1 MKISLSILSCNS
13 IEEAI
18 NKVNNTNTDYL
29 HLDVMDGMFVPN
41 TSYSIEEIKYII
53 SNSNKKID
61 AHFMVNDPIKYLNE
75 LKEYN
80 LEYFTFHVELDN
92 VKYLINKVKENSH
105 KVGLSIKPNTDINVL
120 KEYLDDIDLILVMS
134 VEPGKGGQTFIN
146 STVDRISEI
155 KNLIGNRNIKIA
167 VDGGINNNT
176 IKLINNADIAVVG
189 SYITSSTNYQE
200 KIDILRS
207 NNEQNS

>member
-1 MKISLSILSCNS
+1 MEISLSILSCNS

-18 NKVNNTNTDYL
+18 NKVNNTNTNYL

-41 TSYSIEEIKYII
+41 TSYNIEEIKYII
-53 SNSNKKID
+53 NNSNKKID

-92 VKYLINKVKENSH
+92 VKYLINKIKENNY

-120 KEYLDDIDLILVMS
+120 KEYLDDIDLILIMS
-134 VEPGKGGQTFIN
+134 VEPGMGGQTFIN
-146 STVDRISEI
+146 SAVDRISEI

-176 IKLINNADIAVVG
+176 IKFINNADIAVVG

-207 NNEQNS
+207 NNE

>member
-1 MKISLSILSCNS
+1 MEISLSILSCNS

-61 AHFMVNDPIKYLNE
+61 AHFMVNDPIKYLKE

-92 VKYLINKVKENSH
+92 VKYLINKVKENNY

-134 VEPGKGGQTFIN
+134 VEPGMGGQTFIS

-207 NNEQNS
+207 NNE

>member
-1 MKISLSILSCNS
+1 MEISLSILSCSS
-13 IEEAI
+13 IEDAI

-29 HLDVMDGMFVPN
+29 HLDVMDGLFVPN
-41 TSYSIEEIKYII
+41 TSYTIEEIKYII

-61 AHFMVNDPIKYLNE
+61 AHFMVNNPLKYLNE
-75 LKEYN
+75 LKECN
-80 LEYFTFHVELDN
+80 LEYFTFHVEVDN
-92 VKYLINKVKENSH
+92 VKEVINKVKENNY
-105 KVGLSIKPNTDINVL
+105 KVGLSIKPNTDINIL

-146 STVDRISEI
+146 STVDRIKEI
-155 KNLIGNRNIKIA
+155 RKLIGNRNIKIA

-207 NNEQNS
+207 NNE

>member
-1 MKISLSILSCNS
+1 MEISLSILSCNS

-41 TSYSIEEIKYII
+41 TSYNIEEIKYII

-75 LKEYN
+75 LKKYN

-92 VKYLINKVKENSH
+92 VQKIINKVKENNY
-105 KVGLSIKPNTDINVL
+105 KVGLAIKPNTDINIL
-120 KEYLDDIDLILVMS
+120 KEYLDYIDLILLMS
-134 VEPGKGGQTFIN
+134 VEPGKGGQTFIS
-146 STVDRISEI
+146 STVNRISKI

-207 NNEQNS
+207 NNE

>member
-1 MKISLSILSCNS
+1 MEISLSILSCSS
-13 IEEAI
+13 IEDAI

-53 SNSNKKID
+53 SNSNKKTD
-61 AHFMVNDPIKYLNE
+61 AHFMVKDPIKYLNE

-80 LEYFTFHVELDN
+80 LEYFTFHVEIDN
-92 VKYLINKVKENSH
+92 IEDVINKIKENNY
-105 KVGLSIKPNTDINVL
+105 KVGLSVKPNTDISVL

-134 VEPGKGGQTFIN
+134 VEPGKGGQTFIS
-146 STVDRISEI
+146 STVDRIKEI
-155 KNLIGNRNIKIA
+155 RKLIGNKNIKIA

-189 SYITSSTNYQE
+189 SYITNSTNYQE

-207 NNEQNS
+207 SNE

>member
-1 MKISLSILSCNS
+1 MEISLSILSCSS
-13 IEEAI
+13 IEDAI

-29 HLDVMDGMFVPN
+29 HLDVMDGIFVPN

-53 SNSNKKID
+53 NNSNKKID

-80 LEYFTFHVELDN
+80 LEYFTFHIELDN
-92 VKYLINKVKENSH
+92 VKYLINKVKENNY
-105 KVGLSIKPNTDINVL
+105 KVGLSIKPNTDINIL

-134 VEPGKGGQTFIN
+134 VEPGMGGQTFIS

-176 IKLINNADIAVVG
+176 IKLINYADIAVVG

-207 NNEQNS
+207 NNE

>member
-1 MKISLSILSCNS
+1 MEISLSILSCSS

-18 NKVNNTNTDYL
+18 NKANNTNTDYL

-41 TSYSIEEIKYII
+41 TSYNIEEIKYII
-53 SNSNKKID
+53 NNSNKKID

-92 VKYLINKVKENSH
+92 VQKIINKVKENNY
-105 KVGLSIKPNTDINVL
+105 KVGLSIKPNTNINVL

-134 VEPGKGGQTFIN
+134 VEPGMGGQKFIE
-146 STVDRISEI
+146 STVNRINEI
-155 KNLIGNRNIKIA
+155 KNLIGNRKIKIA

-176 IKLINNADIAVVG
+176 IKLISNIDIAVVG
-189 SYITSSTNYQE
+189 SYITNSTKYQE

-207 NNEQNS
+207 NNE

>member
-1 MKISLSILSCNS
+1 MEISLSILSCNS
-13 IEEAI
+13 IEDAI

-92 VKYLINKVKENSH
+92 VKYLINKVKENNY

-134 VEPGKGGQTFIN
+134 VEPGMGGQTFIN

-189 SYITSSTNYQE
+189 SYITSSTNYQK
-200 KIDILRS
+200 KIDILRN
-207 NNEQNS
+207 NNE

>member
-1 MKISLSILSCNS
+1 MEISLSILSCND

-41 TSYSIEEIKYII
+41 TSYNIEEIKYII
-53 SNSNKKID
+53 NNSNKKID
-61 AHFMVNDPIKYLNE
+61 AHFMVKDPIKYLNV

-92 VKYLINKVKENSH
+92 VKYLINKVKENNY
-105 KVGLSIKPNTDINVL
+105 KVGLAIKPNTDINVL

-134 VEPGKGGQTFIN
+134 VEPGMGGQTFIS
-146 STVDRISEI
+146 STVNRISEI
-155 KNLIGNRNIKIA
+155 KNIIGNRNIKIA
-167 VDGGINNNT
+167 VDGGINHDT

-207 NNEQNS
+207 NNE

>member
-13 IEEAI
+13 IEDAVS
-18 NKVNNTNTDYL
+18 KVNNTNTDYL

-41 TSYSIEEIKYII
+41 TSYNIEEIKYII

-61 AHFMVNDPIKYLNE
+61 AHFMVKDPIKYLNE

-80 LEYFTFHVELDN
+80 LEYFTFHVELYD
-92 VKYLINKVKENSH
+92 VKEIINKVKENNY
-105 KVGLSIKPNTDINVL
+105 KVGLSIKPNTDINIL

-134 VEPGKGGQTFIN
+134 VEPGMGGQTFIE
-146 STVDRISEI
+146 STVDRINEI
-155 KNLIGNRNIKIA
+155 KNLIDNRNIKIA

-189 SYITSSTNYQE
+189 SYITNSTNYQE
-200 KIDILRS
+200 KIDTLRS
-207 NNEQNS
+207 NNE

>member
-1 MKISLSILSCNS
+1 MEISLSILSCNS
-13 IEEAI
+13 IEDAI

-80 LEYFTFHVELDN
+80 LEYFTIHVELDN
-92 VKYLINKVKENSH
+92 VKYLINKVKENKY
-105 KVGLSIKPNTDINVL
+105 KVGLSIKPNTDIKVL
-120 KEYLDDIDLILVMS
+120 KEYLDNIDLILVMS
-134 VEPGKGGQTFIN
+134 VEPGMGGQTFIN

-189 SYITSSTNYQE
+189 SYITNSTNYQE

-207 NNEQNS
+207 NNE

>member
-1 MKISLSILSCNS
+1 MEISLSILSCND
-13 IEEAI
+13 IKEAI
-18 NKVNNTNTDYL
+18 SKVNNTNADYL
-29 HLDVMDGMFVPN
+29 HLDVMDGIFVPN

-53 SNSNKKID
+53 NNSNKKID
-61 AHFMVNDPIKYLNE
+61 AHFMVNNPIKYLNE

-92 VKYLINKVKENSH
+92 VKEIIEKIKERNY

-120 KEYLDDIDLILVMS
+120 KEYLEDIDLILIMS
-134 VEPGKGGQTFIN
+134 VEPGMGGQTFIN
-146 STVDRISEI
+146 RTVDRINEI
-155 KNLIGNRNIKIA
+155 KNLIGNRNIKVS

-176 IKLINNADIAVVG
+176 IKLINDADIAVVG
-189 SYITSSTNYQE
+189 SYITNSDNYQE

-207 NNEQNS
+207 NNE

>member
-1 MKISLSILSCNS
+1 MEISLSILSCNS
-13 IEEAI
+13 IEDAI

-41 TSYSIEEIKYII
+41 TSYTIEEIKYII

-61 AHFMVNDPIKYLNE
+61 AHFMVNNSLKYLNE
-75 LKEYN
+75 LKECN

-92 VKYLINKVKENSH
+92 VQKIINKVKENNY

-120 KEYLDDIDLILVMS
+120 KEYLGDVDLILVMS
-134 VEPGKGGQTFIN
+134 VEPGMGGQKFIEG
-146 STVDRISEI
+146 TVNRINKI
-155 KNLIGNRNIKIA
+155 KNLIGNRNIRIA

-176 IKLINNADIAVVG
+176 IKFISDTDIAVVG

-207 NNEQNS
+207 NNE

>member
-1 MKISLSILSCNS
+1 MEISLSILSCND

-29 HLDVMDGMFVPN
+29 HLDVMDGMFVHN
-41 TSYSIEEIKYII
+41 TSYNIEEIKYII
-53 SNSNKKID
+53 NNSNKKID
-61 AHFMVNDPIKYLNE
+61 AHFMVKDPIKYLNV

-92 VKYLINKVKENSH
+92 VKYLINKVKENNY
-105 KVGLSIKPNTDINVL
+105 KVGLAIKPNTDINVL

-134 VEPGKGGQTFIN
+134 VEPGMGGQTFIS
-146 STVDRISEI
+146 STVNRISEI
-155 KNLIGNRNIKIA
+155 KNIIGNRNIKIA
-167 VDGGINNNT
+167 VDGGINHDT

-207 NNEQNS
+207 NNE

>member
-1 MKISLSILSCNS
+1 MEISLSILSCNN

-41 TSYSIEEIKYII
+41 TSYNIEEIKYII
-53 SNSNKKID
+53 NNSNKKID
-61 AHFMVNDPIKYLNE
+61 AHFMVKNPIKYLNE

-80 LEYFTFHVELDN
+80 MEYFTFHVEVDN
-92 VKYLINKVKENSH
+92 IQEIINKVKENNY
-105 KVGLSIKPNTDINVL
+105 KVGLSIKPNTDINIL

-134 VEPGKGGQTFIN
+134 VEPGMGGQTFIN
-146 STVDRISEI
+146 STVDRINEI
-155 KNLIGNRNIKIA
+155 KNLIVNRNIKIA

-176 IKLINNADIAVVG
+176 IKLINNVDIAVVG

-207 NNEQNS
+207 NNE

>member
-1 MKISLSILSCNS
+1 MEISLSILSCSS
-13 IEEAI
+13 IEDAI

-29 HLDVMDGMFVPN
+29 HLDVMDGIFVPN

-53 SNSNKKID
+53 NNSNKKID

-80 LEYFTFHVELDN
+80 LEYFTFHIELDN
-92 VKYLINKVKENSH
+92 VKYLINKIKENNY

-134 VEPGKGGQTFIN
+134 VEPGMGGQTFIS
-146 STVDRISEI
+146 STVNRISEI

-176 IKLINNADIAVVG
+176 IKLINYADIAVVG

-207 NNEQNS
+207 NNE

>member
-1 MKISLSILSCNS
+1 MEISLSILSCND

-41 TSYSIEEIKYII
+41 TSYNIEEIKYII
-53 SNSNKKID
+53 NNSNKKID
-61 AHFMVNDPIKYLNE
+61 AHFMVKDPIKYLNV

-92 VKYLINKVKENSH
+92 VKYLINKIKENNY
-105 KVGLSIKPNTDINVL
+105 KVGLAIKPNTGINVL

-134 VEPGKGGQTFIN
+134 VEPGKGGQTFIS
-146 STVDRISEI
+146 STVNRISEI

-167 VDGGINNNT
+167 VDGGINHDT

-207 NNEQNS
+207 NNE

>member
-1 MKISLSILSCNS
+1 MEISLSILSCSS
-13 IEEAI
+13 IEDAI

-29 HLDVMDGMFVPN
+29 HLDVMDGLFVPN
-41 TSYSIEEIKYII
+41 TSYNIEEIKYII

-61 AHFMVNDPIKYLNE
+61 AHFMVKDPIKYLNE

-92 VKYLINKVKENSH
+92 VKYLINKIKENNY

-134 VEPGKGGQTFIN
+134 VEPGKGGQTFIS
-146 STVDRISEI
+146 STVDRIKEI
-155 KNLIGNRNIKIA
+155 RKLIGNRNIKIA

-207 NNEQNS
+207 NNE

>member
-92 VKYLINKVKENSH
+92 VQKIINKVKENNY
-105 KVGLSIKPNTDINVL
+105 KVGLSIEPNTDINIL
-120 KEYLDDIDLILVMS
+120 KKYLDDIDLILVMS
-134 VEPGKGGQTFIN
+134 VEPGMGGQTFIEG
-146 STVDRISEI
+146 TVNKINKI

-207 NNEQNS
+207 NNE

>member
-1 MKISLSILSCNS
+1 MEISLSILSCNS

-29 HLDVMDGMFVPN
+29 HLDVMDGMFVSN

-75 LKEYN
+75 LKKYN

-92 VKYLINKVKENSH
+92 VKYLINKVKENNY
-105 KVGLSIKPNTDINVL
+105 KVGLSIKPNTDIKVL

-134 VEPGKGGQTFIN
+134 VEPGMGGQTFIS
-146 STVDRISEI
+146 STVNRISEI

-207 NNEQNS
+207 NNE

>member
-92 VKYLINKVKENSH
+92 VKYLINKIKENNY

-134 VEPGKGGQTFIN
+134 VEPGMGGQTFIN

-189 SYITSSTNYQE
+189 SYITNSTNYQE

-207 NNEQNS
+207 NNE

>member
-1 MKISLSILSCNS
+1 MEISLSILSCNS

-18 NKVNNTNTDYL
+18 NKANNTNTDYL
-29 HLDVMDGMFVPN
+29 HLDVMDGIFVPN

-53 SNSNKKID
+53 NNSNKKID

-75 LKEYN
+75 LNEYN

-92 VKYLINKVKENSH
+92 VEYLINKIKENNY
-105 KVGLSIKPNTDINVL
+105 KVGLSIKPNTDIKVL

-176 IKLINNADIAVVG
+176 IKFINNADIAVVG

-207 NNEQNS
+207 NNE

>member
-1 MKISLSILSCNS
+1 MEISLSILSCNS

-29 HLDVMDGMFVPN
+29 HLDVMDGLFVPN
-41 TSYSIEEIKYII
+41 TSYTIEEIKYII

-61 AHFMVNDPIKYLNE
+61 AHFMVNNPLKYLNE

-80 LEYFTFHVELDN
+80 LEYFTFHVELYD
-92 VKYLINKVKENSH
+92 VKEIINKVKENNY
-105 KVGLSIKPNTDINVL
+105 KVGLSIKPNTDINIL
-120 KEYLDDIDLILVMS
+120 KDYLGDVDLILVMS

-146 STVDRISEI
+146 STVDRIKEI
-155 KNLIGNRNIKIA
+155 RKLIGNRNIKIA

-176 IKLINNADIAVVG
+176 IKLISDTDIAVVG

-207 NNEQNS
+207 NNE

>member
-1 MKISLSILSCNS
+1 MEISLSILSCSS

-18 NKVNNTNTDYL
+18 NKVNNTNADYL

-53 SNSNKKID
+53 NNSNKKID
-61 AHFMVNDPIKYLNE
+61 AHFMVKDPIKYLNV

-80 LEYFTFHVELDN
+80 LEYFTFHVELDDI
-92 VKYLINKVKENSH
+92 KEIINKVKENNY
-105 KVGLSIKPNTDINVL
+105 KVGLAIKPNTDINVL

-134 VEPGKGGQTFIN
+134 VEPGMGGQTFIE

-176 IKLINNADIAVVG
+176 IKLINNVDIAVVG

-207 NNEQNS
+207 NNE